1 MAAGGC
7 DVEMYT
13 CMGAIAEAK
22 TKKVIV
28 LMLVEEIIKDPVMML
43 IKMLSLK
50 KHLALL
56 KLKAFDHLGYVL

>member
-1 MAAGGC
+1 MGAGGC
-7 DVEMYT
+7 DVEMDT
-13 CMGAIAEAK
+13 CMGSNAEAK

-28 LMLVEEIIKDPVMML
+28 LMLVEEIIKDPVML

>member
-1 MAAGGC
+1 MGAGGC
-7 DVEMYT
+7 DVEMDT
-13 CMGAIAEAK
+13 CMGANAEAK

-28 LMLVEEIIKDPVMML
+28 LMLVEEIIKDPVML

>member
-1 MAAGGC
+1 
-7 DVEMYT
+7 MY
-13 CMGAIAEAK
+13 GSNAEVK

-28 LMLVEEIIKDPVMML
+28 LMLVEEIIKDPVML

-56 KLKAFDHLGYVL
+56 KLGYV